1 MFGNKFKKE
10 ITQILLNQE
19 IIIQQLDDLEKE
31 ASKRGI
37 LLNQLNDQVQNTLLS
52 QNEKSESKGIFS
64 LKMRK

>member
-52 QNEKSESKGIFS
+52 QNAKSEKTKSKQ
-64 LKMRK
+64 

>member
-19 IIIQQLDDLEKE
+19 IIIQQLDDLGKE

-52 QNEKSESKGIFS
+52 QNAKSESKGIFS